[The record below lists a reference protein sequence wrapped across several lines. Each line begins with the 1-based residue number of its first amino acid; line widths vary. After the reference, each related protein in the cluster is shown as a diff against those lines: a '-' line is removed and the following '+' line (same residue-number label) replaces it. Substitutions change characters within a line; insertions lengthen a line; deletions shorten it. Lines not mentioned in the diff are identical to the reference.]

1 MEDWL
6 SNINN
11 SSPTDARAALNLGMV
26 LALEGNY
33 PDAVRALADGMNR
46 LSSST
51 ADDAKQKYE
60 LYKKIYDY
68 ISTRQGTETPGVFDK
83 TIAPGAYLIG
93 INFNPPWLSR
103 EFLYYLP

>member
-6 SNINN
+6 SNINS
-11 SSPTDARAALNLGMV
+11 SSPTDAWAALNLGMV
-26 LALEGNY
+26 LALEGKY

-51 ADDAKQKYE
+51 AEDAKPKYE

-68 ISTRQGTETPGVFDK
+68 ISTRQEARRPESLTRP
-83 TIAPGAYLIG
+83 
-93 INFNPPWLSR
+93 
-103 EFLYYLP
+103 